1 MKSLRARIMLLIVG
15 FGLLMAA
22 LLAAIMY
29 SSVREYYNDWIYDK
43 AGSFAERILEAH
55 PQLWRDYEAG
65 PESFGQ
71 QLGQYTLYAP
81 DTGLYLLDPDGRVLA
96 SAGEARSF
104 WRDFQVD
111 LGPVLEAMSG
121 DPRQPVHTTDPD
133 RQGEL
138 CIAAA
143 RPVMQDGRIMGWLVV
158 VPRQASL
165 GEQMPE
171 MLRSYAIRTTAK
183 VALMTIAIGVLLTI
197 AMIALLTRPL
207 TALTRATER
216 VRRAGFCDAL
226 CESHFPDLDRDDEIG
241 RLSRTFRDAFE
252 RLRLETERV
261 QTTDARRREMVASV
275 SHDLRTPLTALI
287 GQLETVR
294 LKGDAL
300 DDRDRREMLE
310 RALHNAQH
318 LRRLTEALAELA
330 RLDSPDFKAQPEP
343 IAIGELA
350 DDVVQRFSARA
361 QSAGI
366 GLEIDY
372 PDGLPLTR
380 VDAGL
385 IERALSN
392 LIDNAL
398 RVTPAGGRVSVR
410 VRPEPAGMRVE
421 VADTGPGVL
430 PEDQPKVFDRFFQSR
445 RARDQRGAGG
455 LGLAIVKRV
464 AELHG
469 GKAGL
474 RSEPGRGSTF
484 FIELPVSA

>member
-1 MKSLRARIMLLIVG
+1 MKSLRTRVLLLIVG
-15 FGLLMAA
+15 FGLLMATM
-22 LLAAIMY
+22 LATIMY
-29 SSVREYYNDWIYDK
+29 ASVREYYNDWIYDK
-43 AGSFAERILEAH
+43 SSSFAERILEAH
-55 PQLWRDYEAG
+55 PNLWRDYEAD
-65 PESFGQ
+65 PASFGQ
-71 QLGQYTLYAP
+71 QLRQYTLYSP
-81 DTGLYLLDPDGRVLA
+81 NTGLYLIDQNGRVLA
-96 SAGEARSF
+96 SAGESRPF
-104 WRDFQVD
+104 WGEFRVD
-111 LGPVLEAMSG
+111 LEPVREAQGG

-133 RQGEL
+133 RQGDV
-138 CIAAA
+138 CMVAA
-143 RPVMQDGRIMGWLVV
+143 RPVVQDGRTMGWLFV

-207 TALTRATER
+207 TALTRATEQ
-216 VRRAGFCDAL
+216 VRRAGFCDEL
-226 CESHFPDLDRDDEIG
+226 CESSFPDLDRDDEIG

-252 RLRLETERV
+252 RLKLETERV

-287 GQLETVR
+287 GQLETIR

-300 DDRDRREMLE
+300 SDPARREMLE
-310 RALHNAQH
+310 RAMQNAQH

-350 DDVVQRFSARA
+350 DDVVQRFASSA
-361 QSAGI
+361 QGAGVT
-366 GLEIDY
+366 LSIDY

-380 VDAGL
+380 VDAAL
-385 IERALSN
+385 VERALSN
-392 LIDNAL
+392 LLDNAL
-398 RVTPAGGRVSVR
+398 RVTPAGGRVTVK
-410 VRPEPAGMRVE
+410 VRPEKAGVRVE
-421 VADTGPGVL
+421 VVDTGPGVL
-430 PEDQPKVFDRFFQSR
+430 PEDQPKVFDRFFQTS
-445 RARDQRGAGG
+445 RARDQRGASG

-469 GKAGL
+469 GQAGL

-484 FIELPVSA
+484 FIELPLSA